1 MLLPPALAS
10 SMMGSVSGLNQ
21 AGPGIELLWQSICN
35 YIDTN
40 GMVACTWTAVSA
52 STPPT
57 PDPLVSVTGNVITAA
72 GRSLTPYL
80 TGIDQLTDCSAVLGM
95 LSMAMNMA
103 TLQWK
108 VMLPPTMGFITFP
121 GTAITPATIS
131 LTPSMATDSLTAFT
145 LMSSQIIAGLST
157 VSFTPSSGT
166 HAIIYTGVGVY
177 VPGIH

>member
-10 SMMGSVSGLNQ
+10 SMMGSVSGLQ
-21 AGPGIELLWQSICN
+21 TGPGIELLWQSICN

-40 GMVACTWTAVSA
+40 GMVACTWAAVS
-52 STPPT
+52 TTFPPT

-95 LSMAMNMA
+95 LSMAMNLA

-108 VMLPPTMGFITFP
+108 VMLPPTMGFVTAP
-121 GTAITPATIS
+121 GTVIAPATIS
-131 LTPSMATDSLTAFT
+131 LTPSMATDTLTAFT

-157 VSFTPSSGT
+157 VSFTPSSGF
-166 HAIIYTGVGVY
+166 HAIIYSGVGVY
-177 VPGIH
+177 IPGIH